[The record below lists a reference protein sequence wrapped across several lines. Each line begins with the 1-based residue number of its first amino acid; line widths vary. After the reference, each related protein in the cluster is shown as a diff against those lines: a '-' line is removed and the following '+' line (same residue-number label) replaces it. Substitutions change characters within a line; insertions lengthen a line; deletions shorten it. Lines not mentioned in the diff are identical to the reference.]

1 VTDTSKTITP
11 DDLQAK
17 FVELQDNVENAT
29 AGARETAKKA
39 SVAGLL
45 LLLILVYVLGRRRG
59 SSGKTVVEVRRV

>member
-1 VTDTSKTITP
+1 VTDTPKTITP

-29 AGARETAKKA
+29 AGARDTAKKA
-39 SVAGLL
+39 SVVGVL

>member
-1 VTDTSKTITP
+1 MTDTPATITP

-29 AGARETAKKA
+29 AGARDTAKKA
-39 SVAGLL
+39 SIVGLL
-45 LLLILVYVLGRRRG
+45 LLLIMVYVLGRRRG